1 MKSLLITGGA
11 GFIGVNFV
19 HYWLGKYTEDRVI
32 VLDALTYA
40 GNLTSLDSVKDNPNY
55 TFVHGNIQDSA
66 LVEELLRHHK
76 VDTLVNFAAESH
88 VDRSI
93 TGPDAFLETNIMGT
107 HSLLKA
113 AKKVWLDDDLL
124 KSNEHRF
131 HHVSTDEVYGTLQ
144 PRDLP
149 FTEETPYAPNSP
161 YAASKASSD
170 HLVRAY
176 NETYGLKTT
185 ISNCSNN
192 YGPYHFPEKL
202 IPLVIT
208 NILKN
213 RPLPIYGD
221 GKQIRDWLYVEDHL
235 RGIDKVL
242 ESGKTG
248 ENYNIGG
255 NNEWQNIDIVKL
267 VCQLMNEQFQIAD
280 TGPLLQGRF
289 PEAKAAISGTSESLI
304 THIKDRPGHDR
315 RYAIDA
321 KKIQRELKYEPQETF
336 ETGIRKTI
344 NWYLDNESWW
354 QDIIS
359 GDYQD
364 WINKQYS

>member
-1 MKSLLITGGA
+1 MRSILVTGGA
-11 GFIGVNFV
+11 GFIGANFV
-19 HYWLGKYTEDRVI
+19 QYWFTQHPQDNIL

-40 GNLTSLDSVKDNPNY
+40 GNLASLDPVKDHPNF
-55 TFVHGNIQDSA
+55 TFVHGNILDTN
-66 LVEELLRHHK
+66 LIEELLRHHK
-76 VDTLVNFAAESH
+76 VDTLIHFAAESH

-113 AKKVWLDDDLL
+113 AKKVWLDENLL
-124 KSNEHRF
+124 NGKEHRF
-131 HHVSTDEVYGTLQ
+131 HHVSTDEVYGTLSLTD
-144 PRDLP
+144 PA
-149 FTEETPYAPNSP
+149 FTEDTAYAPNSP

-208 NILKN
+208 NILHDK
-213 RPLPIYGD
+213 PLPIYGD
-221 GKQIRDWLYVEDHL
+221 GKQIRDWLYVEDHA
-235 RGIDKVL
+235 RGIELVL
-242 ESGKTG
+242 NKGRVG

-255 NNEWQNIDIVKL
+255 HNEWQNIDIVKL
-267 VCQLMNEQFQIAD
+267 VCKLMDECFAKGEALPADFPQAKSAIA
-280 TGPLLQGRF
+280 GNS
-289 PEAKAAISGTSESLI
+289 ASLI
-304 THIKDRPGHDR
+304 EYVKDRLGHDR

-321 KKIQRELKYEPQETF
+321 AKTRDELGYEPQESF
-336 ETGIRKTI
+336 ETGIRKTVE
-344 NWYLDNESWW
+344 WYLNNEVWW
-354 QDIIS
+354 LAVMDGS
-359 GDYQD
+359 YRD
-364 WINKQYS
+364 WISEQYK